1 MKTPG
6 RRMDL
11 VCFSTENRGLVEKY
25 GHGAWFLHRM
35 GPFRGETKV
44 HETQLLH
51 EKNQFDGNS
60 EADELLHKSGRSGGN
75 FGKEGAGMR
84 K

>member
-1 MKTPG
+1 MFLHGEPG
-6 RRMDL
+6 
-11 VCFSTENRGLVEKY
+11 FGGEIWT
-25 GHGAWFLHRM
+25 GAWFLHRM

-44 HETQLLH
+44 ETQLLH